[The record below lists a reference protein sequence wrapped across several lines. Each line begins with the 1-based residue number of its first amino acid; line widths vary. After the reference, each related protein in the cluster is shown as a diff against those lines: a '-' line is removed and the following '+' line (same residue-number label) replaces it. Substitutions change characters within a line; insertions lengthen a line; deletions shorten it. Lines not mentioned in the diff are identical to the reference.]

1 MQLVRDE
8 VPAILRRQ
16 GLNPVYKAVHMHD
29 HTRYDLIR
37 DKLLEVSGE
46 AALAIKSGNPE
57 EVLGK
62 LASLME
68 VMGVAAAQ
76 YRLNLNDV
84 KTERDRK
91 RRVKGSYAQFYAL
104 INPNQPHG

>member
-1 MQLVRDE
+1 MQLIRDE

-16 GLNPVYKAVHMHD
+16 GLNPIYKAVHVHD
-29 HTRYDLIR
+29 HARYDLIR

-46 AALAIKSGNPE
+46 AAIAIKSGNPE
-57 EVLGK
+57 EVLSK

-68 VMGVAAAQ
+68 VMGTAASQ

-84 KTERDRK
+84 KIERDRK
-91 RRVKGSYAQFYAL
+91 RKVKGSYAQFYVL
-104 INPNQPHG
+104 INPHRPHN